1 VLGGL
6 VCVTLSF
13 GGLTQVTADSS
24 VWLLRGDLILMGMGL
39 GMTMLSLV
47 LAMQNVVARR
57 HLGVATSFGQ
67 FTRSIGGAVG
77 VALLGAVIAAALQDP
92 AAPVAADMVRGIHR
106 AFWLAA
112 LVAGVAVVPALWI
125 PGGLPAD
132 LVHPDQTMAPATGR
146 EAIDEA

>member
-1 VLGGL
+1 MSRRA
-6 VCVTLSF
+6 LSTCSKRCR
-13 GGLTQVTADSS
+13 G
-24 VWLLRGDLILMGMGL
+24 WLKR
-39 GMTMLSLV
+39 TRPYNFLSLV

-57 HLGVATSFGQ
+57 DLGVATSFGQ
-67 FTRSIGGAVG
+67 FTRSIGGAAG

-132 LVHPDQTMAPATGR
+132 LVHPDQMMVPATGR